1 MIILDCLVAFVIIS
15 VLYYFLVVRVVNNEK
30 KRYKQWQKDTGM
42 EEIIKQ
48 HEDEKRKRKVSRK
61 V

>member
-15 VLYYFLVVRVVNNEK
+15 LSYYFLVVRVVNREIR
-30 KRYKQWQKDTGM
+30 RYKQWQKDTGM

-48 HEDEKRKRKVSRK
+48 HEEDKKKK
-61 V
+61 K